1 MSDQVSTL
9 RLEIPGEIPQQ
20 EVWDLETALQQV
32 DGVSTDL
39 QEPRD
44 FVATAVLIVGI
55 ATSVA
60 GSMTTL
66 GDGVKTIA
74 EVAKLLHAFFHR
86 PAVKQIAEQTP
97 HTLVIIT
104 KKGNR
109 VSVSDLT
116 VAEIEELLKDQ

>member
-20 EVWDLETALQQV
+20 EVWDLETVLQQV
-32 DGVSTDL
+32 DGISTDL

-44 FVATAVLIVGI
+44 FIATAVLIIGI
-55 ATSVA
+55 TTSIA
-60 GSMTTL
+60 GSITTL
-66 GDGVKTIA
+66 GDGVKTIT

-86 PAVKQIAEQTP
+86 PTVESVAKQAP

-109 VSVSDLT
+109 VSVADLT
-116 VAEIEELLKDQ
+116 VAEIEELLKGR

>member
-9 RLEIPGEIPQQ
+9 RLEIPGEVPQQ
-20 EVWDLETALQQV
+20 DVWDLETALQQV

-39 QEPRD
+39 QESRS
-44 FVATAVLIVGI
+44 FITAAILIIGI
-55 ATSVA
+55 ATSIA
-60 GSMTTL
+60 APITTL

-74 EVAKLLHAFFHR
+74 EVAKLLYTFIHR
-86 PAVKQIAEQTP
+86 PTVEKAAKQTP

-109 VSVSDLT
+109 VSVTDLS
-116 VAEIEELLKDQ
+116 VSEIEELLKDR